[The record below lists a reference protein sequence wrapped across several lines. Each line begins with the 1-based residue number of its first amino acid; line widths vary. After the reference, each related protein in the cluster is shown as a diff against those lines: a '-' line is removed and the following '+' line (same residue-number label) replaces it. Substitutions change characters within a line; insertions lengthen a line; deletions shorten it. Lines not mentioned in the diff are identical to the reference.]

1 MRHLKENY
9 LAILRLE
16 LKDLHEDIEAL
27 IEHLTREKERGHL
40 TNYVFMENLALFRN
54 ELLGVDAFGKIL
66 DQLDPEAFA
75 TLDEMV
81 DHLRISFRAKVKSS
95 GLAEAINIYVER
107 KLVKVRNYI
116 DACGSR

>member
-1 MRHLKENY
+1 MRHVKENY

-27 IEHLTREKERGHL
+27 IAQLTQEKERGHL

-66 DQLDPEAFA
+66 AQLDPDAFA
-75 TLDEMV
+75 TLDDMV
-81 DHLRISFRAKVKSS
+81 DHLNISFKAKVKAS

-107 KLVKVRNYI
+107 KLEKVRHYVT
-116 DACGSR
+116 RL